1 MGIVM
6 KRYLLLTL
14 LVGVFGIGC
23 AGGPTPQN
31 AAEYR
36 KGILKGGF
44 GTSFETYEVNR
55 SYRQAAKIL
64 KRQTNKCLRV
74 QLNEQSCMRGTFG
87 SSCTDT
93 LITYRPKL
101 FKGKKNLTLQVQM
114 ERKPDK
120 SIYLG
125 GEPPK
130 GGMIIAIIDVL
141 PVSKKKSKVNVY
153 APSMVFTAIPK
164 AVKHWLNGKSKGCP
178 KLTGGGM

>member
-1 MGIVM
+1 MI
-6 KRYLLLTL
+6 KRMLITL
-14 LVGVFGIGC
+14 VIMILAVGC
-23 AGGPTPQN
+23 ASGPTPQN
-31 AAEYR
+31 ATEYR

-44 GTSFETYEVNR
+44 GTSFETYNVNR
-55 SYRQAAKIL
+55 SYRQVAKIL

-101 FKGKKNLTLQVQM
+101 FKGKKKVTLQVQM
-114 ERKPDK
+114 EREPDK

-130 GGMIIAIIDVL
+130 GGMIIAVIDVL
-141 PVSKKKSKVNVY
+141 SVAKKKSKVNVY